1 MLWKLLA
8 KDSAIYGGADFL
20 SKLLAFFTFPLIAAA
35 LSPKAFGTLELV
47 VTATTLLGLAAN
59 CGLNNSLQRFYWD
72 QDTLLSDRPLLVSG
86 GLMAKVVLVVV
97 AIVAGAVA
105 LLCVWPFIQSQD
117 VPLSWIA
124 IAAALVLMGATQV
137 TQYLLDVIRLHMA
150 PWRFLSVAL
159 VSRVLTAFVGVIVV
173 VWFHQGLDGL
183 LLAQM
188 CVALAV
194 VPWAMF
200 AVRVDL
206 VLETRR
212 ELVTKLLKFGYPFI
226 FSSLAFWLFG
236 SMDRWM
242 LASMSSVEEVGIYS
256 VAFRFASMVMFVSL
270 AFGQAWSPLA
280 IKLRTEHPGTYRD
293 MYVDILMVFGCGML
307 IFAGGVAVFSQEI
320 IDLLMPKEYSA
331 AALPMAILCLGIV
344 LQATQH
350 ITAVGI
356 SIAQKPF
363 IFARLA
369 WITTAL
375 NFILN
380 WLLIPSFGAVGSAW
394 ATALTYLALT
404 SGYLY
409 FSQKLHPLPLDKKKI
424 LLWLLAWTLLV
435 LASSPWVSRNFTP
448 SIAIG
453 IKVTVLLICLTVGYK
468 LAPLKRINHVR

>member
-35 LSPKAFGTLELV
+35 LSPATFGTLELI

-72 QDTLLSDRPLLVSG
+72 KDTTVSDRPLLVSG
-86 GLMAKVVLVVV
+86 GLMAETGLLIASLTAG
-97 AIVAGAVA
+97 AIV
-105 LLCVWPFIQSQD
+105 LLCTWPFIQSQD
-117 VPLSWIA
+117 LPLSWVT
-124 IAAALVLMGATQV
+124 IAAALALMAATQI

-159 VSRVLTAFVGVIVV
+159 VARALTAIAGVIVV

-188 CVALAV
+188 CVALLV
-194 VPWAMF
+194 IPWAMF

-206 VLETRR
+206 VLKTRR
-212 ELVTKLLKFGYPFI
+212 DLVVKLLKFGYPFI

-256 VAFRFASMVMFVSL
+256 VAFRFASVIMFISL

-280 IKLRTEHPGTYRD
+280 IKLRTEYPDHYRT
-293 MYVDILMVFGCGML
+293 MYVDILMILGCGML
-307 IFAGGVAVFSQEI
+307 ILAGGTALFSHEI
-320 IDLLMPKEYSA
+320 IELLMPKEYSA
-331 AALPMAILCLGIV
+331 AALPMAILCLGIA
-344 LQATQH
+344 LQATQQV
-350 ITAVGI
+350 TAVGI
-356 SIAQKPF
+356 SIALKPF

-369 WITTAL
+369 WITVAL

-409 FSQKLHPLPLDKKKI
+409 FSQKLHPLPLEKKKV
-424 LLWLLAWTLLV
+424 LLWLLMWILLG
-435 LASSPWVSRNFTP
+435 LTSSSLIATNFTVP
-448 SIAIG
+448 VAIG
-453 IKVTVLLICLTVGYK
+453 VKLAVLLICAAVSYK
-468 LAPLKRINHVR
+468 LVPWKRITYVQ